1 MEHVDVGS
9 SGSRRRQSFI
19 TGFVAFAIIIAFFI
33 LPQQFDVIN
42 KYSLQLSNELVGD
55 QVSVVHHNLTTYS
68 PDHDDILET
77 VDVTIACQLSG
88 EMGNNLG
95 KLGHCLSLKYWLE
108 SGAFYNSTHK
118 FGYNA
123 RVALRHQ
130 DHNKWVRGRNDLL
143 QCFPNTRQ
151 FDFSELNN
159 DEYNEIYRM
168 QQDFIKRVDDQINAG
183 NGNLTQIN
191 DGLQL
196 FVSQV
201 SERHIQVYNNA
212 SKRNISLPF
221 LYGNRIQQMDPL
233 NDMFYNQLKSFF
245 RFNYTSCCKIKA
257 DPDESVFHFRNFKQE
272 MPRKWN
278 EYGFHEASA
287 EQAATILF
295 GHLKEGDK
303 VAIVTRFSG
312 ETAQEYKNAFTSRGL
327 KVRVV
332 DGQQGT
338 EDFCLLMSAQ
348 KEIVGLDKST
358 YLLWAGYLG
367 NATRVVAYTM
377 ASSRQG
383 SHHRERVRYNFTSPG
398 LKDRFEFP
406 ILD

>member
-1 MEHVDVGS
+1 MEHRDFGS
-9 SGSRRRQSFI
+9 SGSRWRHSFI
-19 TGFVAFAIIIAFFI
+19 TGFAAFAIIIAFFT

-55 QVSVVHHNLTTYS
+55 QVSVHHNLTSYS
-68 PDHDDILET
+68 PHHDEILET

-108 SGAFYNSTHK
+108 SGEFYNSTHK

-151 FDFSELNN
+151 YDFSELNN
-159 DEYNEIYRM
+159 DDYNEIYKM
-168 QQDFIKRVDDQINAG
+168 QQDFIKRVGDQINAD
-183 NGNLTQIN
+183 NGNLTQIR
-191 DGLQL
+191 DGLEL

-201 SERHIQVYNNA
+201 AERHIQVYNNA

-221 LYGNRIQQMDPL
+221 LYGDRIQQMDPL
-233 NDMFYNQLKSFF
+233 NDMFYSQLKSFY

-312 ETAQEYKNAFTSRGL
+312 ETAQEYVDAFTSRGL

-398 LKDRFEFP
+398 LKGRFEFP